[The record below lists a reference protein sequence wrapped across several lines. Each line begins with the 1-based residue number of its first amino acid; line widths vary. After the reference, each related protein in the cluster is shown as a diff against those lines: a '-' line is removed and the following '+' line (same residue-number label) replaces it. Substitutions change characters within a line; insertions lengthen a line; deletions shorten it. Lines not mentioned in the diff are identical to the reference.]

1 MVGAAERAAG
11 TSLASVSDNPVF
23 LGPTTGFPNGRAIST
38 GGYHNAMAA
47 PTLDA
52 LAATWADVCQI
63 AERHGEKLVGT
74 PPTGAAAAGG
84 SADLSGLLMMLAVG
98 RSEEAR
104 DAAQP
109 TTLPR
114 GGPGQNDV
122 GSPSFA
128 AWDKERRAG
137 EAAVAAPALLAA
149 AASQVLALEDR
160 EPAPALRPLFA
171 EIRAERPPVGQR
183 RSLGAGLGRLADR
196 FGSRVVSA

>member
-1 MVGAAERAAG
+1 
-11 TSLASVSDNPVF
+11 
-23 LGPTTGFPNGRAIST
+23 
-38 GGYHNAMAA
+38 MAA

-52 LAATWADVCQI
+52 LAATWADVCQL
-63 AERHGEKLVGT
+63 AERHVEKLVGT

-171 EIRAERPPVGQR
+171 EIRAELPPVGQR

-196 FGSRVVSA
+196 FGSRVVSARRAPMAPGVLGAGGSGA